1 MSWQY
6 RQHDVA
12 VLPAAH
18 LWLPSGLFEFAH
30 RSARRVSMILSSTTH
45 EWAVRYAL
53 PLTDVVKNR
62 APSEHAPAAAA
73 RFLPEA

>member
-1 MSWQY
+1 MWRY
-6 RQHDVA
+6 CRRLICGCRVC
-12 VLPAAH
+12 
-18 LWLPSGLFEFAH
+18 LFEFAH